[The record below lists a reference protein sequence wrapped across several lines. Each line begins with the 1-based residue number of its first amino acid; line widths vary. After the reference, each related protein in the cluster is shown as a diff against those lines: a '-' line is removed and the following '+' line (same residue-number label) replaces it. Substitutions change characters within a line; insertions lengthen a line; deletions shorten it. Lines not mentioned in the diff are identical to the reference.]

1 MVPLGSSE
9 VDMHRKASLVA
20 IAGFFACAALPTAT
34 AVAQASPA
42 SRGEAIAQ
50 KHCARCH
57 AIRREGESPMGLAP
71 PFRELP
77 KRYPVENLA
86 EALAE
91 GIVTGHPAM
100 PQFTFQPREIGALL
114 TYIDGLAPAK
124 K

>member
-1 MVPLGSSE
+1 MRSHAMG
-9 VDMHRKASLVA
+9 AT
-20 IAGFFACAALPTAT
+20 IAGLLAWAMVSATPACAQSSPTA
-34 AVAQASPA
+34 
-42 SRGEAIAQ
+42 RGQAIAQ
-50 KHCARCH
+50 KNCSRCH
-57 AIRREGESPMGLAP
+57 AVTREGASPMGLAP

-100 PQFTFQPREIGALL
+100 PQFTFTPREIDALL
-114 TYIDGLAPAK
+114 TYIASLAPAK

>member
-1 MVPLGSSE
+1 MAAKE
-9 VDMHRKASLVA
+9 VLV
-20 IAGFFACAALPTAT
+20 IVAGALAHAMLALPAL
-34 AVAQASPA
+34 AQSPE

-50 KHCARCH
+50 RQCARCH
-57 AIRREGESPMGLAP
+57 AIGREGDSPMGLAP

-100 PQFTFQPREIGALL
+100 PRFTFTPREIDALL
-114 TYIDGLAPAK
+114 TYMASLAPPK